1 MAIFDLFVIGGGSG
15 GVRAARVAARH
26 GARVA
31 LVEEDRVGG
40 TCVIRGCVP
49 KKLMVYAAS
58 FRDDFEDSERYG
70 WNVGARSFN
79 WPSLTDSLDREIDR
93 LNKAYI
99 RGLET
104 AGVTVF
110 HDRALLEGDRRI
122 RLKAADELHE
132 ARNILVATG
141 GHPNRTD
148 GVPGAEFAITS
159 EAMFNLPTLPQRIL
173 VVGAGYVAIEFASI
187 MAGLGV
193 STTLLHRGAEIL
205 RTFDNDIRGEMHRA
219 MESRGIEI
227 LLNDELSTIVKE
239 PTSLTVTTKE
249 HRVIEAD
256 QVLLAIGRTPN
267 TAGFGLTELGVALD
281 EMDAIRV
288 DQRSETSVPNVFA
301 VGDVTNRINLTPVAI
316 REGHTLADRLFGGG
330 TAIVDHEDVPH
341 AVFGIPEIGAV
352 GLTEEDARGRFPD
365 LDIYQAAFPTMR
377 HQFAGRDQNALL
389 KMIVDASTNIVL
401 GCHILGPNAAE
412 LVQLIAIPIKM
423 RATKADIDA
432 ALAVHPTMAEEL
444 VTMREPKRR
453 IRDGVAE

>member
-15 GVRAARVAARH
+15 GVRAARIAARH

-31 LVEEDRVGG
+31 LAEEDRVGG

-58 FRDDFEDSERYG
+58 FRDDFEDSESYG
-70 WNVGARSFN
+70 WSVGARSFN
-79 WPSLTDSLDREIDR
+79 WQSLTDGLDREIDR

-99 RGLET
+99 RGLEA

-110 HDRALLEGDRRI
+110 HDRAILESDRRI
-122 RLKAADELHE
+122 RLEVADEIHE

-148 GVPGAEFAITS
+148 GVPGGEYAITS
-159 EAMFNLPTLPQRIL
+159 EAMFGLPVLPERIL

-205 RTFDNDIRGEMHRA
+205 RTFDNDIRSEMHRA
-219 MESRGIEI
+219 MELRGIEI
-227 LLNDELSTIVKE
+227 ILNDELGTIAKE
-239 PTSLTVTTKE
+239 PAGLTVMTKNR
-249 HRVIEAD
+249 RVIAAD

-267 TAGFGLTELGVALD
+267 TEGFGLEELGVVLD
-281 EMDAIRV
+281 EIGAIRV

-330 TAIVDHEDVPH
+330 TATVDHEDVPH

-352 GLTEEDARGRFPD
+352 GFTEEDARASFPD
-365 LDIYQAAFPTMR
+365 LDIYQASFPTMR
-377 HQFAGRDQNALL
+377 HQFAGRNQNALL
-389 KMIVDASTNIVL
+389 KMVVDASTNRVL

-444 VTMREPKRR
+444 VTMREPKRL
-453 IRDGVAE
+453 IRDGVSE

>member
-1 MAIFDLFVIGGGSG
+1 LAIFDLFVIGGGSG
-15 GVRAARVAARH
+15 GVRAARIAASH

-31 LVEEDRVGG
+31 LAEEDRVGG

-58 FRDDFEDSERYG
+58 FHDDFEDSQHFG
-70 WNVGARSFN
+70 WSLGAKSFD
-79 WPSLTDSLDREIDR
+79 WPSLTNSLDREIDR

-99 RGLET
+99 RGLDA

-110 HDRALLEGDRRI
+110 HDRAILEIDGLI
-122 RLKAADELHE
+122 RLRGADEIHE

-148 GVPGAEFAITS
+148 GIPGAEYAITS
-159 EAMFNLPTLPQRIL
+159 EAIFGLPKLPQRIL

-205 RTFDNDIRGEMHRA
+205 RTFDNDIRAEMHRA
-219 MESRGIEI
+219 MELRGIEI
-227 LLNDELSTIVKE
+227 VLNDELGEIAKE
-239 PTSLTVTTKE
+239 AVGLTVTTKQG
-249 HRVIEAD
+249 RALVAD
-256 QVLLAIGRTPN
+256 QVLLAIGRSPN
-267 TAGFGLTELGVALD
+267 TVGFGLAEAGVALD
-281 EMDAIRV
+281 EVGAIQV
-288 DQRSETSVPNVFA
+288 DQMSETSVPSVFA

-330 TAIVDHEDVPH
+330 TAIIDHEDIPH

-352 GLTEEDARGRFPD
+352 GITEEDARARFPD
-365 LDIYQAAFPTMR
+365 LDIYEAAFPTMR
-377 HQFAGRDQNALL
+377 HQFAARDQNALL
-389 KMIVDASTNIVL
+389 KMIVDARTNKVL

-453 IRDGVAE
+453 IRAGASE